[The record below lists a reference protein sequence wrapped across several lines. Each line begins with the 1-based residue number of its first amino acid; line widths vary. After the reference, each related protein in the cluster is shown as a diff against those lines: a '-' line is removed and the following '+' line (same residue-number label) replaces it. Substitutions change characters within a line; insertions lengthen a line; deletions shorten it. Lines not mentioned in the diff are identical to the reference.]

1 MKKPWWSLHL
11 LGLLTIATISAGLSL
26 EAGGGRAGE
35 AVQKCADCE
44 LPCCRNCTGHLMCN
58 LCKYLVTAAA
68 GAGECQCG
76 GAENIING

>member
-1 MKKPWWSLHL
+1 MRKLWWSLHL
-11 LGLLTIATISAGLSL
+11 LGLVTIATISAGLSL